1 LARSEGVPAA
11 FTRYV
16 ERERRAQRFIPEL
29 KPLMAGAV
37 TSRLRI
43 GSDDVSGL
51 AVEAAKRAAGFFRP
65 TRRTEVV
72 WVDGESE
79 LAVGLAGVRVETG
92 DGAVVVTIPVRCD
105 QTGETEV
112 HVTFAVGRPGQPAGL
127 YAATQRRPRGPAVVV
142 DTWAEA
148 IVAFAWQILL
158 GLATGLACATG
169 KDARGNRLVPAELE
183 ATSDGLTIV
192 PMARHRFAG
201 SPGLA
206 GAVTRR

>member
-1 LARSEGVPAA
+1 LAERASIPAA

-16 ERERRAQRFIPEL
+16 ERERRAQRFVSEL
-29 KPLMAGAV
+29 KPLIAGAV
-37 TSRLRI
+37 TSRLRV

-65 TRRTEVV
+65 TRRAEVV

-92 DGAVVVTIPVRCD
+92 DGAVVVTLPVRCD

-112 HVTFAVGRPGQPAGL
+112 HVTFAVGQPGQPAGL

-158 GLATGLACATG
+158 GLTTGLAGAAG
-169 KDARGNRLVPAELE
+169 KDARGNRLVPAEVE
-183 ATSDGLTIV
+183 ATKDGMTIV

-201 SPGLA
+201 SPGLT

>member
-1 LARSEGVPAA
+1 LPDSERIPAA

-37 TSRLRI
+37 TSRLRV
-43 GSDDVSGL
+43 GSEDVTGL
-51 AVEAAKRAAGFFRP
+51 AIEAAKRAAGFFRP

-79 LAVGLAGVRVETG
+79 LAVRLAGVRVETG
-92 DGAVVVTIPVRCD
+92 DGVLVVTIPVRCD

-112 HVTFAVGRPGQPAGL
+112 HVTFAVGRPGAPAGL

-158 GLATGLACATG
+158 GLATGLAGATG

-201 SPGLA
+201 SAGLT
-206 GAVTRR
+206 VTRT

>member
-1 LARSEGVPAA
+1 LADSDRIPAA
-11 FTRYV
+11 FRRYV
-16 ERERRAQRFIPEL
+16 ERERRAERFMLEAR
-29 KPLMAGAV
+29 PLMAGAV
-37 TSRLRI
+37 TSRLRV
-43 GSDDVSGL
+43 GSEDISGL

-79 LAVGLAGVRVETG
+79 LAVSLAGVRAETG
-92 DGAVVVTIPVRCD
+92 DGALVVTIPVRCD

-158 GLATGLACATG
+158 GLATGLAGATG

-183 ATSDGLTIV
+183 ATTDGLTIV

-201 SPGLA
+201 SPGLT
-206 GAVTRR
+206 VTRT

>member
-1 LARSEGVPAA
+1 LADSDRIPAA
-11 FTRYV
+11 FRRYV
-16 ERERRAQRFIPEL
+16 ERERRAERFMPEAR
-29 KPLMAGAV
+29 PLMAGAV
-37 TSRLRI
+37 TSRLRV

-79 LAVGLAGVRVETG
+79 LAVSLAGVRAETG
-92 DGAVVVTIPVRCD
+92 DGALVVTIPVRCD

-158 GLATGLACATG
+158 GLATGLAGATG

-183 ATSDGLTIV
+183 ATTDGLTIV
-192 PMARHRFAG
+192 PMVRHRFAG
-201 SPGLA
+201 SPGLT
-206 GAVTRR
+206 VTRT

>member
-1 LARSEGVPAA
+1 LADSERIPAA

-16 ERERRAQRFIPEL
+16 ERERRAQRFIPDVE
-29 KPLMAGAV
+29 PLMAGAV
-37 TSRLRI
+37 TSRLRV
-43 GSDDVSGL
+43 GSEDVSGL

-79 LAVGLAGVRVETG
+79 LAVRLAGVRAETR

-158 GLATGLACATG
+158 GLATGLAGATG

-183 ATSDGLTIV
+183 ATRDGLTIV

-201 SPGLA
+201 SPGLT

>member
-1 LARSEGVPAA
+1 LARSERIPAA
-11 FTRYV
+11 FARYV
-16 ERERRAQRFIPEL
+16 ERERRAQRFIPEVR
-29 KPLMAGAV
+29 PLMAGAV
-37 TSRLRI
+37 TSRLRV
-43 GSDDVSGL
+43 GSEDVSGL

-79 LAVGLAGVRVETG
+79 LAVNLAGVRAETR
-92 DGAVVVTIPVRCD
+92 DGALVVTIPVRCD
-105 QTGETEV
+105 QTGEAEV

-127 YAATQRRPRGPAVVV
+127 FASTQRRPRGPAVIV

-158 GLATGLACATG
+158 GLATGLAGATG
-169 KDARGNRLVPAELE
+169 KDARGNRLVPVELE
-183 ATSDGLTIV
+183 ATQEGLTIV

-201 SPGLA
+201 SPGLT
-206 GAVTRR
+206 VTQT

>member
-1 LARSEGVPAA
+1 MADSERIPAA

-29 KPLMAGAV
+29 KPLVAGAV
-37 TSRLRI
+37 TSRLRV
-43 GSDDVSGL
+43 GSDDVSAL

-79 LAVGLAGVRVETG
+79 LAVGLAGVRAETA

-105 QTGETEV
+105 QTGEAEV

-142 DTWAEA
+142 DTWGEA

-158 GLATGLACATG
+158 GLAAGLAGAAG

-183 ATSDGLTIV
+183 ATRDGMTIV

-201 SPGLA
+201 SPGLT
-206 GAVTRR
+206 GSVTRR